1 MTNWTTYFV
10 VCFAS
15 VTLGPNAIFRILSIQ
30 PHPDPILMRFFYD
43 KCISLV
49 NCIFAAMYSYVF
61 FSYTFPPHLPL
72 FLLFFSF
79 FAFAPPPLSMLFT
92 YLFFLS
98 DFTARSLFFLILPVL
113 PFCRI
118 HFTSLSHKENEV
130 DFPEIFLMDG
140 GKGYWVTRTTVQ

>member
-79 FAFAPPPLSMLFT
+79 FAFAPPFPCFSHICFSSLTSPP
-92 YLFFLS
+92 
-98 DFTARSLFFLILPVL
+98 RSLFFLILPVL

-140 GKGYWVTRTTVQ
+140 DKGYWVTRTTVQ

>member
-79 FAFAPPPLSMLFT
+79 FAFAPPLSMLFT

-98 DFTARSLFFLILPVL
+98 DFTAPLSFLSYPSS
-113 PFCRI
+113 PTF
-118 HFTSLSHKENEV
+118 LSHSFHLSLTQGKWSGFSR
-130 DFPEIFLMDG
+130 DFFNG
-140 GKGYWVTRTTVQ
+140 WR